1 MPTLTKYRPVNRQEL
16 FNLRHASARNVIE
29 RAFGVLKKRFRILL
43 LPLPYSLDIQARI
56 PVALCAIHNF
66 IISHQPD
73 EEALPDD
80 DPDGLPGLQEDTNGA
95 DDPEDEDEGDTSL
108 RDRIASAMWDDYV
121 QHTEALAAE
130 TDSDRDTDDDSNS
143 DDNM

>member
-1 MPTLTKYRPVNRQEL
+1 M
-16 FNLRHASARNVIE
+16 
-29 RAFGVLKKRFRILL
+29 
-43 LPLPYSLDIQARI
+43 
-56 PVALCAIHNF
+56 ALCAIHNF

-80 DPDGLPGLQEDTNGA
+80 DPDGLLGLQGDTNGA

-108 RDRIASAMWDDYV
+108 RDRIASAMWDNYV
-121 QHTEALAAE
+121 QHTEALAVE

>member
-1 MPTLTKYRPVNRQEL
+1 M
-16 FNLRHASARNVIE
+16 
-29 RAFGVLKKRFRILL
+29 
-43 LPLPYSLDIQARI
+43 
-56 PVALCAIHNF
+56 ALCAIHNF

-80 DPDGLPGLQEDTNGA
+80 DPDGLPGLQEDTNGT

-108 RDRIASAMWDDYV
+108 RNRIASAMWDDYV

-130 TDSDRDTDDDSNS
+130 TDSDIHVIATVHKYMLLQWFSRIHQEPEVSKYEVS
-143 DDNM
+143 